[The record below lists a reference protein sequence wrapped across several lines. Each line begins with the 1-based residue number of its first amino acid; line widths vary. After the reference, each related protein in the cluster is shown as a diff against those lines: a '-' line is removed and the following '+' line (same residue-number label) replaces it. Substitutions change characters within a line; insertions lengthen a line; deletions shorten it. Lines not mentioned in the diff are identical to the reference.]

1 MMRNSQSNAER
12 FGELCEP
19 YSAMVYR
26 HCLHMLKNHH
36 DAEDAAQEAMLRAFR
51 AFPGFRGSG
60 VATWLYRI
68 AHNTCLDILKSARR
82 KRETATLDE
91 WREVHGDPVDPSR
104 TPEES
109 YARAA
114 ADEALWQ
121 AVMRLPEEQQTL
133 LSLFYG
139 EGMSYDELA
148 RATGLRG
155 GTVKSRLSR
164 AKAALREKLE
174 FSDLTE

>member
-1 MMRNSQSNAER
+1 
-12 FGELCEP
+12 
-19 YSAMVYR
+19 
-26 HCLHMLKNHH
+26 
-36 DAEDAAQEAMLRAFR
+36 
-51 AFPGFRGSG
+51 
-60 VATWLYRI
+60 
-68 AHNTCLDILKSARR
+68 
-82 KRETATLDE
+82 
-91 WREVHGDPVDPSR
+91 
-104 TPEES
+104 
-109 YARAA
+109 
-114 ADEALWQ
+114 
-121 AVMRLPEEQQTL
+121 MRLPEEQQTL